1 MKKHPYYDRESK
13 ETSFKIAVWC
23 GIGLVVL
30 LIIIFVGSALN
41 LIELQ

>member
-1 MKKHPYYDRESK
+1 MKKHPYYDRENK
-13 ETSFKIAVWC
+13 ETSFKIAIWC

-30 LIIIFVGSALN
+30 LIIILAGSALN

>member
-1 MKKHPYYDRESK
+1 MKKHPYYDRKSK
-13 ETSFKIAVWC
+13 EDSFKIAVWC

-30 LIIIFVGSALN
+30 LIIIFAGSALN

>member
-13 ETSFKIAVWC
+13 ETSFKIVVWC
-23 GIGLVVL
+23 CIGLVVL